1 MSVIHDVLKNLD
13 AKQNN
18 QQASGIPLFAAQK
31 KSARWWWPLLAVSV
45 LLNIAALTYYFWPRP
60 APLVL
65 ADEVFMA
72 PVAAAEPELLSDTED
87 AGQLEMQNNAQTE
100 IMPGAETRVP
110 QPDNN
115 APQTAASSVQQTPAP
130 AAVVVPAPVAAPITA
145 QSTPVAVSAAK
156 PAAVQKPAAVVQV
169 EKTASSKA
177 MENVLDA
184 VSKGAPVSQNNATQ
198 AMEGNEHPVVRA
210 RLLMASQPDQVVP
223 YLQRIAP
230 DFMQDADLLSI
241 AAQAE
246 QKQSRHTSAVN
257 YYQQL
262 IRLQPA
268 DARWRVGLAISLDAM
283 GNRTDALRLY
293 ELAMGMG
300 NLPPAL
306 MNFLQKRIAVLKS

>member
-18 QQASGIPLFAAQK
+18 QQASGIPLFTAQK

-115 APQTAASSVQQTPAP
+115 APQTAASSVQQTPA
-130 AAVVVPAPVAAPITA
+130 AAVVPAPVAAPITA
-145 QSTPVAVSAAK
+145 QSTPVAASAAK

-184 VSKGAPVSQNNATQ
+184 VSKGAPVSQNNASQ

-230 DFMQDADLLSI
+230 EFMQDSDLLSI

>member
-13 AKQNN
+13 AKHTN
-18 QQASGIPLFAAQK
+18 QQASGIPQFTAQK
-31 KSARWWWPLLAVSV
+31 KSARWWWPVLGISV
-45 LLNIAALTYYFWPRP
+45 LLNIGALAVYFWPKQET
-60 APLVL
+60 LIL
-65 ADEVFMA
+65 GDEVFMA
-72 PVAAAEPELLSDTED
+72 PAQRAEPSLLSDSET
-87 AGQLEMQNNAQTE
+87 AGQIETQTNAQGEMIAGVE
-100 IMPGAETRVP
+100 IPVS
-110 QPDNN
+110 QSDNN
-115 APQTAASSVQQTPAP
+115 APQTAASSVQQTTTPV
-130 AAVVVPAPVAAPITA
+130 AVNTPAPVTAPINA
-145 QSTPVAVSAAK
+145 QSTPVAASAVK
-156 PAAVQKPAAVVQV
+156 PVVAQKSPPVVQV

-184 VSKGAPVSQNNATQ
+184 VSRGAPVSQNKAAQ

-210 RLLMASQPDQVVP
+210 RLLMVSQPDQVVP

-268 DARWRVGLAISLDAM
+268 DPRWRVGLAISLDAM
-283 GNRTDALRLY
+283 GNKTDALRLY
-293 ELAMGMG
+293 ELSMGMG

>member
-18 QQASGIPLFAAQK
+18 QQASGIPLFTAQK

-115 APQTAASSVQQTPAP
+115 APQTAASSVQQTPA
-130 AAVVVPAPVAAPITA
+130 AAVVPAPVAAPITA

-184 VSKGAPVSQNNATQ
+184 VSKGAPVSQNNASQ